1 MEQEPQ
7 PQVVIHPLGP
17 VDERI
22 LSHLAATVQHACQL
36 PCFIDRHLQNPSY
49 AYDPVRG
56 QYCCQR
62 ILQWLERCCSPHP
75 WQVLAVTE
83 VDLFILVFKYVF
95 GAARIRGRCAVIS
108 LNRLRP
114 QYYGEE
120 ENTALLLERV
130 AKTALHELG
139 HSAGLTHC
147 RRRTC
152 VMYSSTRIQD
162 TDAKTAEFCATCREL
177 FRSSSE
183 TATRSPAD
191 LKSP

>member
-1 MEQEPQ
+1 MEQDTQ
-7 PQVVIHPLGP
+7 RHVVIHPLGS
-17 VDERI
+17 VAENI
-22 LSHLAATVQHACQL
+22 LSHLAATIEHACQL
-36 PCFIDRHLQNPSY
+36 PCLIERKLENPSY
-49 AYDPVRG
+49 AFDPVRD

-95 GAARIRGRCAVIS
+95 GAARIKGRCAVIS

-114 QYYGEE
+114 QHYGEE
-120 ENTALLLERV
+120 ENMALLLERV
-130 AKTALHELG
+130 AKTGLHELG

-162 TDAKTAEFCATCREL
+162 TDAKTAEFCPTCREL
-177 FRSSSE
+177 FRRSFE
-183 TATRSPAD
+183 TATSPD
-191 LKSP
+191 T

>member
-1 MEQEPQ
+1 MEQEPE
-7 PQVVIHPLGP
+7 PHVIIHPLGP

-22 LSHLAATVQHACQL
+22 LRHLVATIEHGCQL
-36 PCFIDRHLQNPSY
+36 RCFIDEKLQNPSY
-49 AYDPVRG
+49 AYDPGRG

-75 WQVLAVTE
+75 CQVLAVTE

-95 GAARIRGRCAVIS
+95 GAARIKGKCAVIS

-120 ENTALLLERV
+120 ENTALLYERV

-162 TDAKTAEFCATCREL
+162 TDAKSAEFCATCREL
-177 FRSSSE
+177 FRRSFES
-183 TATRSPAD
+183 ATGTSAD
-191 LKSP
+191 PKCP

>member
-7 PQVVIHPLGP
+7 PHVIIHPLGP
-17 VDERI
+17 LDERI
-22 LSHLAATVQHACQL
+22 LSHLAATVQRACQL
-36 PCFIDRHLQNPSY
+36 PCTIDRALQNPSY

-95 GAARIRGRCAVIS
+95 GAARIKGRCAVIS

-114 QYYGEE
+114 QYYGDE
-120 ENTALLLERV
+120 ENTALFLERV

-147 RRRTC
+147 RKRTC

-162 TDAKTAEFCATCREL
+162 TDVKTAEFCATCREL
-177 FRSSSE
+177 FCRSSE
-183 TATRSPAD
+183 TVTRGSAD
-191 LKSP
+191 LESP

>member
-1 MEQEPQ
+1 MEKESHPH
-7 PQVVIHPLGP
+7 VVIHPLGH
-17 VDERI
+17 VDECI
-22 LSHLAATVQHACQL
+22 LGHLVATVEHACRL
-36 PCFIDRHLQNPSY
+36 PCLIDRTLQNPSY
-49 AYDPVRG
+49 AYDPVRR

-62 ILQWLERCCSPHP
+62 ILQWLEQCCSPHP
-75 WQVLAVTE
+75 CQVLAVTE

-95 GAARIRGRCAVIS
+95 GAARIKGRCAVIS

-120 ENTALLLERV
+120 ENTPLLFQRV
-130 AKTALHELG
+130 AKTAVHELG

-162 TDAKTAEFCATCREL
+162 TDGKTAEFCPTCGEL
-177 FRSSSE
+177 FSRSFE
-183 TATRSPAD
+183 TATRNSARP
-191 LKSP
+191 KSP